1 MNNYTKMFNDVILL
15 GDQIKFFS
23 DILYKV
29 KKDKLKQ
36 IQTYNNE
43 IISLDISS
51 INSSLYTDIEKIEL
65 VNCDTFNAENIFIAV
80 SMSEGCTNIY
90 DSNFRRLVF
99 DTSSEINKLG
109 ETFNSLEYNIFNFN
123 TTDESSV
130 FLYSTSYDIPDG
142 MTINGVLFF
151 NLLFSY
157 LKSIIDY
164 QFCFNFELTTF
175 SNIYTLLLGENMV
188 PIDEYI

>member
-1 MNNYTKMFNDVILL
+1 MINYTKMINDVILL
-15 GDQIKFFS
+15 GDQIKLVS

-43 IISLDISS
+43 IISLDIST
-51 INSSLYTDIEKIEL
+51 IRSSQYIDIEQIVL
-65 VNCDTFNAENIFIAV
+65 VHYDTFDIKNIFVAV
-80 SMSEGCTNIY
+80 SMSEDFTNIY
-90 DSNFRRLVF
+90 DSNLSRLVF
-99 DTSSEINKLG
+99 DTSAEINTLG
-109 ETFNSLEYNIFNFN
+109 ETFNSLEYNIFNFD
-123 TTDESSV
+123 TTDEGSV

-142 MTINGVLFF
+142 MTIDSVLFF

-164 QFCFNFELTTF
+164 QFCFNYDLTTF
-175 SNIYTLLLGENMV
+175 SNIYKLLFGENMV
-188 PIDEYI
+188 PINEYI